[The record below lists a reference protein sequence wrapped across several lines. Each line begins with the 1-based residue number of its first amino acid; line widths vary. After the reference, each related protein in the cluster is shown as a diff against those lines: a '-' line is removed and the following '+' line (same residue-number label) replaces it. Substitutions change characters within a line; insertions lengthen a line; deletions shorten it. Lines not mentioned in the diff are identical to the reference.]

1 MRSIILIGS
10 FIFLLIGAS
19 IVPSVAEA
27 QEIPIVLNGIA
38 FSPQRIHAHVGD
50 RISWVNNDAVRHEIL
65 FARNPT
71 DSENPHLRYQLKP
84 GQSVSIIVTKP
95 GDYNYKCR
103 WHGMTGSI
111 HVD

>member
-1 MRSIILIGS
+1 MRSTVLTGCCVIL
-10 FIFLLIGAS
+10 LLGAS
-19 IVPSVAEA
+19 ILPSAAEA
-27 QEIPIVLNGIA
+27 QEIPIAINGIA
-38 FSPQRIHAHVGD
+38 FSPKIIHVHVGD

-71 DSENPHLRYQLKP
+71 DSEDPRLRYQLKP
-84 GQSVSIIVTKP
+84 GQNVSIIVTKP
-95 GDYNYKCR
+95 GDYDYKCR